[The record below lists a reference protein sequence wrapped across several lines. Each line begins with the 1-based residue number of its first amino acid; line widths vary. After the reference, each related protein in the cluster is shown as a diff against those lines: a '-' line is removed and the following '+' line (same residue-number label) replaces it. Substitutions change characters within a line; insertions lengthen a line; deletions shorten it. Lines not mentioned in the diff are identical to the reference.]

1 MTALLAVVAGL
12 LGVGAGVLVNRA
24 AGAFPWKDGIF
35 ARPAVRPPVVE
46 IGTGVLCALA
56 ALRFGLSWELPAYL
70 YLAVVGVLLAV
81 VDLQHRLLPNR
92 IVFPSDA
99 VGVLL
104 LLLPAAL
111 TPAWPSLLRG
121 LVAAAVLYAG
131 FWLLRLIYPPGMGG
145 GDVKLAFLL
154 GLYLGWLGWGA
165 VVVGAVAGFAIQA
178 VLAVGLLAVRRVGLR
193 TELPFGPAML
203 LGAAVAIG
211 WADAI
216 AHAYLG
222 VGGAA

>member
-1 MTALLAVVAGL
+1 MGNISAKVLELADRQWGRISAAQFGA
-12 LGVGAGVLVNRA
+12 LGVDRHTVSRWTDSGYLH
-24 AGAFPWKDGIF
+24 
-35 ARPAVRPPVVE
+35 VVHPR
-46 IGTGVLCALA
+46 V
-56 ALRFGLSWELPAYL
+56 Y
-70 YLAVVGVLLAV
+70 
-81 VDLQHRLLPNR
+81 
-92 IVFPSDA
+92 A
-99 VGVLL
+99 VGHRAPTVEADL
-104 LLLPAAL
+104 
-111 TPAWPSLLRG
+111 W
-121 LVAAAVLYAG
+121 AAVLYAG

>member
-1 MTALLAVVAGL
+1 MTALLAVVAGV
-12 LGVGAGVLVNRA
+12 LGIGAGVLVNRA
-24 AGAFPWKDGIF
+24 AGAFPWKGGLLG
-35 ARPAVRPPVVE
+35 RPAVRPPVVE
-46 IGTGVLCALA
+46 IGTGVLCALV
-56 ALRFGLSWELPAYL
+56 ALRFGWSWELPAYL
-70 YLAVVGVLLAV
+70 YLAVVAVLLAV

-92 IVFPSDA
+92 VVFPSDGIGA
-99 VGVLL
+99 LL

-111 TPAWPSLLRG
+111 TPAWGHLLRAV
-121 LVAAAVLYAG
+121 VAAVVLYVV
-131 FWLLRLIYPPGMGG
+131 FWVLRLIYPAGMGG

-178 VLAVGLLAVRRVGLR
+178 VLAIALLVVRRVGMR

-211 WADAI
+211 WAGPI
-216 AHAYLG
+216 VHAYLG
-222 VGGAA
+222 VGAAS